1 MTFVIS
7 GSLTSL
13 PLPEPAPKIL
23 RGLLRTLP
31 VSLMPDPIKRID
43 RAEIARRVERAEK
56 LLQKGKTGEALDEY
70 LQVLAEDPQNDNVRQ
85 MAADICLS
93 LQRTA

>member
-1 MTFVIS
+1 M
-7 GSLTSL
+7 
-13 PLPEPAPKIL
+13 
-23 RGLLRTLP
+23 
-31 VSLMPDPIKRID
+31 D

-93 LQRTA
+93 LQRTAEAVKLAALTVAFSSRL